1 MVLNEKWY
9 AMLDSK
15 QSLRLKMAQIT
26 KRQNLRMAKSQV
38 DVQTII
44 DAFLFER
51 NISEDNIEL
60 NQMKKVFFYQFLK
73 N

>member
-26 KRQNLRMAKSQV
+26 KRQNFRMAKSQV

-44 DAFLFER
+44 NVFIFER

-60 NQMKKVFFYQFLK
+60 NQLKK
-73 N
+73 

>member
-15 QSLRLKMAQIT
+15 HSLRLKMAQIT
-26 KRQNLRMAKSQV
+26 KRQNLRIAKSQV

-44 DAFLFER
+44 NVFLFER
-51 NISEDNIEL
+51 SVSDNNIEL
-60 NQMKKVFFYQFLK
+60 NQLKKVFYKSIK

>member
-26 KRQNLRMAKSQV
+26 KRQNLRIAKSQV

-44 DAFLFER
+44 NVFLFER
-51 NISEDNIEL
+51 SVSDNNIEL
-60 NQMKKVFFYQFLK
+60 NQLKKVFYKSIK

>member
-1 MVLNEKWY
+1 
-9 AMLDSK
+9 MLDSK

>member
-26 KRQNLRMAKSQV
+26 KRQNLRMAKSQGN
-38 DVQTII
+38 VQTIVYV
-44 DAFLFER
+44 FLFER
-51 NISEDNIEL
+51 NISDDTIEL
-60 NQMKKVFFYQFLK
+60 NT
-73 N
+73 